1 MREDRYNTRRE
12 IMAMLALIGQIGIV
26 MITSILIPTLLFA
39 YIGKRVGISWLAVI
53 GFFLGAVAGGQG
65 VYRLVSRYIKR
76 KDDTRTT
83 QIK

>member
-1 MREDRYNTRRE
+1 
-12 IMAMLALIGQIGIV
+12 MAMLALIGQIGIV

-39 YIGKRVGISWLAVI
+39 YIGKHFGISWLAVVGFII
-53 GFFLGAVAGGQG
+53 GSIAGIQG

-76 KDDTRTT
+76 KDDTSTT